1 MHLLFEPAIGKK
13 ELLFLL
19 SLKNMII
26 FAAKTKKYPVKKLL
40 LLMGMLSLSFVGFA
54 QRQTDYALSLL
65 PKEKDEKP
73 IYYDLPSISN
83 LEISVGH
90 NDTVSLSWNLPNNV
104 DEAVLTMSNMQ
115 VWDYI
120 GTAAGQCA
128 SDISQLF
135 LSSLLRPFVGWGIK
149 DVSVIFCPDDTLGG
163 YQPDY
168 PNYYIRVWKGG
179 DNPLLVCDQY
189 VNHPIYGSVQTI
201 PLDTNVIIDEDVNLR
216 IGYFTDRYRSYTWA
230 CDFRSMPQ
238 EGNGCLS
245 LQLYH
250 NDNNELHECFPD
262 NRWYDQYVLP
272 NNLCVAA
279 TLINPN
285 ENGTQG
291 RTLTGYRVYR
301 DDEII
306 KEIPYTVVTHFT
318 DTEFMKGFDVEYCVT
333 AVYGEEESEPV
344 CATAT
349 ITGVNEA
356 DNDGIVVSPNPTIG
370 LVRIEGACVAEVK
383 VHNILGQMVKTI
395 QSANTFSVSGLPA
408 GLYLLRITDGEGAT
422 VTRRIVVK

>member
-1 MHLLFEPAIGKK
+1 M
-13 ELLFLL
+13 
-19 SLKNMII
+19 
-26 FAAKTKKYPVKKLL
+26 
-40 LLMGMLSLSFVGFA
+40 
-54 QRQTDYALSLL
+54 
-65 PKEKDEKP
+65 
-73 IYYDLPSISN
+73 
-83 LEISVGH
+83 
-90 NDTVSLSWNLPNNV
+90 
-104 DEAVLTMSNMQ
+104 
-115 VWDYI
+115 
-120 GTAAGQCA
+120 
-128 SDISQLF
+128 
-135 LSSLLRPFVGWGIK
+135 
-149 DVSVIFCPDDTLGG
+149 
-163 YQPDY
+163 
-168 PNYYIRVWKGG
+168 
-179 DNPLLVCDQY
+179 
-189 VNHPIYGSVQTI
+189 
-201 PLDTNVIIDEDVNLR
+201 
-216 IGYFTDRYRSYTWA
+216 
-230 CDFRSMPQ
+230 
-238 EGNGCLS
+238 S

-301 DDEII
+301 DGEII

-333 AVYGEEESEPV
+333 AVYGEEESDPV

-395 QSANTFSVSGLPA
+395 QSANTFSISGLPA

>member
-1 MHLLFEPAIGKK
+1 
-13 ELLFLL
+13 
-19 SLKNMII
+19 
-26 FAAKTKKYPVKKLL
+26 
-40 LLMGMLSLSFVGFA
+40 MGMLSLSFVGFA

-73 IYYDLPSISN
+73 IYDDLPSITN

-90 NDTVSLSWNLPNNV
+90 NDTVSLSWNLPDNV

-201 PLDTNVIIDEDVNLR
+201 PLDTIVIIDEDVNLR

-250 NDNNELHECFPD
+250 NYNNELHECLPD
-262 NRWYDQYVLP
+262 NRWQNNFILP
-272 NNLCVAA
+272 YNLCVAA
-279 TLINPN
+279 TLINLHG
-285 ENGTQG
+285 NGTQG

-301 DDEII
+301 DGEII
-306 KEIPYTVVTHFT
+306 KEIPYTVVNHFT
-318 DTEFMKGFDVEYCVT
+318 DTEFSKNVDVEYCVT

-344 CATAT
+344 CATAS
-349 ITGVNEA
+349 ITGVAEERG
-356 DNDGIVVSPNPTIG
+356 NDGVTVLPNPTNG
-370 LVRIEGACVAEVK
+370 HVHIEGARGAEVM
-383 VHNILGQMVKTI
+383 VYNAIGQLVKTVQDTNEI
-395 QSANTFSVSGLPA
+395 DLKGLPK
-408 GLYLLRITDGEGAT
+408 GMYLLRIIDENGAIAT
-422 VTRRIVVK
+422 KKVVVE

>member
-1 MHLLFEPAIGKK
+1 
-13 ELLFLL
+13 LL

-26 FAAKTKKYPVKKLL
+26 FAAKTKKYPMKKVLL
-40 LLMGMLSLSFVGFA
+40 LLGMLSLSFLGFA

-120 GTAAGQCA
+120 GTAAGQCS

-301 DDEII
+301 DGEII

-344 CATAT
+344 CATVT
-349 ITGVNEA
+349 ITGVVEEHE
-356 DNDGIVVSPNPTIG
+356 NDGVTVLPNPTNGIVHIG
-370 LVRIEGACVAEVK
+370 GTTTAEVR
-383 VHNILGQMVKTI
+383 VYNAIGQLLKTVRN
-395 QSANTFSVSGLPA
+395 ANEINLKGLA
-408 GLYLLRITDGEGAT
+408 QGVYMLHITDENGA
-422 VTRRIVVK
+422 VATRKLVLE